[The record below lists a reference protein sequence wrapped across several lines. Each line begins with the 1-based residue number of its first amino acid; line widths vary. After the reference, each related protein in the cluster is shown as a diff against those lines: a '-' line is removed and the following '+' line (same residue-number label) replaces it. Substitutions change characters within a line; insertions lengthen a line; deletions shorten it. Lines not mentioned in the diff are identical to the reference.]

1 MNQNLQKITVKL
13 KFGPDI
19 SKTLNNHHE
28 KAEIWSRYLQD
39 REESSKNAP
48 AVSGGERLTFIISKN
63 ISILSRKKLK
73 RGRSKATSR

>member
-1 MNQNLQKITVKL
+1 MNHRDFAHVSGQIELVQNEPKPAKDY
-13 KFGPDI
+13 G
-19 SKTLNNHHE
+19 

-39 REESSKNAP
+39 REEPPKNAP